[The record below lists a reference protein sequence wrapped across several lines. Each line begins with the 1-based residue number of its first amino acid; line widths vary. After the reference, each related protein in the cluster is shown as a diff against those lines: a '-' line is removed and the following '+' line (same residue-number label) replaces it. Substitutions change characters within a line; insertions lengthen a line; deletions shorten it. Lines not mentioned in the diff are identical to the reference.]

1 MKFSGLHFHMVLVIG
16 LICVILYVF
25 YISKD
30 ILTIDNELKN
40 IKRQMET
47 MQRMLINANA
57 GAGSGGG
64 SGGGVSVGVG
74 QVSTLKPS
82 LSTPYKRVDV
92 DRAELKTTTFATVQ
106 DTKREVVVLDDD
118 DESDDD
124 DNVSIDSENIKNLL
138 NNIQTDSP
146 PLVKKNVLSE
156 DNGEEDSSDD
166 EDGKVEDVT
175 DEDDKDDYLVD
186 IKPVSATIAKP
197 ATISKDMPI
206 SELRR
211 LCKEKGVSAK
221 GSKQELSDRLIA

>member
-1 MKFSGLHFHMVLVIG
+1 MVLVIG

-47 MQRMLINANA
+47 MQRMLIN
-57 GAGSGGG
+57 GGGGSGSGGSGSGGG
-64 SGGGVSVGVG
+64 GGVG
-74 QVSTLKPS
+74 QVSALKPS

-92 DRAELKTTTFATVQ
+92 DRSELKTATFATVQ

-118 DESDDD
+118 DESDDE

-138 NNIQTDSP
+138 NNIKTDSP
-146 PLVKKNVLSE
+146 PLVKKNILSE
-156 DNGEEDSSDD
+156 DNGEEEDEDFSEE

-175 DEDDKDDYLVD
+175 DEDDKDDYQVD
-186 IKPVSATIAKP
+186 IKPVTPLVAKP

-206 SELRR
+206 AELRR

-221 GSKQELSDRLIA
+221 GSKQELSDRLIV